1 MKDVADVANLDE
13 YKSIRADWID
23 LYVNGNNLS
32 NFDSFVDEQIPR
44 EVYTEFA
51 DFIFKD
57 KRLLDF
63 TNLVSPHEFKRN
75 RKVIRIFF

>member
-1 MKDVADVANLDE
+1 MKDLADVANLDE

-44 EVYTEFA
+44 EVYTEFV

-63 TNLVSPHEFKRN
+63 TNLVSPREFKRN